1 MSIYDFDDE
10 LPEDELDQPKKPA
23 QPKKKGKQ
31 VLNTQVNLSPRDAS
45 RLNGMHVEAIT
56 TLDDVSLPKNVIFK
70 AGLIALG
77 ELEASKRADII
88 ARSSPSPVADTGRP
102 SPLGGI
108 CPPLKAGAQLR
119 LFIARLLPAGPFS
132 LNQTMGIV
140 KVRPSFVQGDSM
152 LPLPDIP
159 HLARPGLA
167 VLCCLAR
174 RTRPGMLLLGLALPT
189 ALWLERLA
197 PLAAL
202 VSLRRSAAGLAYP
215 TLPPPLARRRTDAGP
230 AVVPRPDAAS
240 GARL

>member
-88 ARSSPSPVADTGRP
+88 ARVIAESGRGYGKAIA
-102 SPLGGI
+102 SLG
-108 CPPLKAGAQLR
+108 
-119 LFIARLLPAGPFS
+119 
-132 LNQTMGIV
+132 
-140 KVRPSFVQGDSM
+140 
-152 LPLPDIP
+152 DI
-159 HLARPGLA
+159 
-167 VLCCLAR
+167 
-174 RTRPGMLLLGLALPT
+174 
-189 ALWLERLA
+189 
-197 PLAAL
+197 
-202 VSLRRSAAGLAYP
+202 
-215 TLPPPLARRRTDAGP
+215 LPPPKPEPSSGFSLRVFCRP
-230 AVVPRPDAAS
+230 VPFP
-240 GARL
+240 